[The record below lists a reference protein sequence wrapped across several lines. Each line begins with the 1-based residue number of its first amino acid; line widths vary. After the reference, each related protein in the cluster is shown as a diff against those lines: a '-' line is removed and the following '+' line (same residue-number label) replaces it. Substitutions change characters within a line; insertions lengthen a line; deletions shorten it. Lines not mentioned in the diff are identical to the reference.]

1 MNLLHE
7 IAHSIFSWIV
17 KVTMYEAKINLYNLD
32 VLILSFFCH
41 KYLIPSSSTR
51 NSLKQTLRIGI
62 LLVLLST
69 DIQDLLL
76 SKRRKYYVQ
85 WMRKHLWTIRIR
97 IITILSLTF
106 TVPDLS
112 ESSPIFAYYFEKP
125 QICKMQIYLDLSI
138 LSALQFYVTIPTSN
152 SKRNNFLKLLVFNGV
167 IFLLF

>member
-17 KVTMYEAKINLYNLD
+17 KVTMYDAKINLYNLD

-85 WMRKHLWTIRIR
+85 CMRKHLWTIRSR

-112 ESSPIFAYYFEKP
+112 ESSPLLHIILRNHKYARCRYIW
-125 QICKMQIYLDLSI
+125 ICQFCQLSNFMSQFQQVILKEISI
-138 LSALQFYVTIPTSN
+138 L
-152 SKRNNFLKLLVFNGV
+152 
-167 IFLLF
+167 